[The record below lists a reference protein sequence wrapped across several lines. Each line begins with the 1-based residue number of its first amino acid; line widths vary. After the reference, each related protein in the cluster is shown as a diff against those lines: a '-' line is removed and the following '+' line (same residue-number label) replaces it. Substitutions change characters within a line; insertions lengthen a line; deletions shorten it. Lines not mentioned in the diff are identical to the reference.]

1 MYGVAS
7 VAAAANTKLRRD
19 GILPPFGYVAVQD
32 CMLAERPDQNM
43 IYQKLYRDKRKAL
56 PVRCATRRMPF
67 LRRLSVRVTGGSSVA
82 SIKVTVRLPVVC
94 RGRNR
99 NATPIGLRMGRES
112 GVAFRS
118 GIT

>member
-1 MYGVAS
+1 
-7 VAAAANTKLRRD
+7 
-19 GILPPFGYVAVQD
+19 
-32 CMLAERPDQNM
+32 M
-43 IYQKLYRDKRKAL
+43 IYQKLYRDKRKAV

-67 LRRLSVRVTGGSSVA
+67 LWRLSVRLTGGSRVA
-82 SIKVTVRLPVVC
+82 SIKVIVRLPVVC

-99 NATPIGLRMGRES
+99 NATPVGLRMARKP